1 VEHGCRVAGVSACAA
16 ICATAIPSRHKSRDS
31 GGGPR
36 IAKRADVSG
45 SFPQLAPT
53 AFSRFRL
60 RVLLVV
66 IAVQTLTCG
75 ATEGELQC
83 EEGVSHLA
91 QCCPGF
97 VASRVSCE
105 LGTTCSGLY
114 PRLSRAESQCIEAMD
129 CDTLIRNDVCGRI
142 FRAPGTPVCP

>member
-1 VEHGCRVAGVSACAA
+1 MSE
-16 ICATAIPSRHKSRDS
+16 
-31 GGGPR
+31 
-36 IAKRADVSG
+36 
-45 SFPQLAPT
+45 SFPQPPPT

-60 RVLLVV
+60 RALLVV

-105 LGTTCSGLY
+105 LGTTCSGVY
-114 PRLSRAESQCIEAMD
+114 PRLSRVESQCIEAMD
-129 CDTLIRNDVCGRI
+129 CQTLIDHDVCGRVL
-142 FRAPGTPVCP
+142 AMPGTPVCP